1 MVEVVVVELSK
12 EYVWVS
18 DSEGRSESE
27 ILGKEIT
34 RPRRFEKVL
43 KTLYEK
49 GYSLKGGGCGFTY
62 PPWAKSV
69 ENSEKRC
76 VFIFTRD

>member
-12 EYVWVS
+12 DVWVS
-18 DSEGRSESE
+18 DSEGRSMSE

-34 RPRRFEKVL
+34 GPRRFEKVL

-49 GYSLKGGGCGFTY
+49 GYSLKGGGCGFAY

-69 ENSEKRC
+69 ENSERRC